1 MSTTGGA
8 LLALAMT
15 NINVSKSYLPKC
27 TTIEVSEHSSHAS
40 TVKSTAHLVLGI
52 YQNGISP
59 ADGSNCTLSPSCSS
73 YAVAANERFGPV
85 RATIMSGAR
94 IVKDHVDPSLN
105 RCIDSKGRIR
115 FEHLPPT
122 TEKGWW
128 AID

>member
-1 MSTTGGA
+1 MSTMGSA
-8 LLALAMT
+8 LMALA
-15 NINVSKSYLPKC
+15 IASASRPHLPNC
-27 TTIEVSEHSSHAS
+27 TAIESSELSGHES

-59 ADGSNCTLSPSCSS
+59 ADGSNCTLSPSCSA
-73 YAVAANERFGPV
+73 YAVVANERFGPV

-94 IVKDHVDPSLN
+94 IVKDHVDPNLN
-105 RCIDSKGRIR
+105 KCIDSKGRIR